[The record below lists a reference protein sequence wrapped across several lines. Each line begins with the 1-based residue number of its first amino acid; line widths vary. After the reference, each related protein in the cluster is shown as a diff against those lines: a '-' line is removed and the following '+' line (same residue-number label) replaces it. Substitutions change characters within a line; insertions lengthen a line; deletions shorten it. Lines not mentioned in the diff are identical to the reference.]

1 MEELLWKHGRDIL
14 TSPGMERERS
24 IPQHGY
30 VNCFDHSVAVALLSV
45 WIAARLGLHMDMRSL
60 VRGALLHDY
69 FLYNW
74 RVPDPA
80 HRLHGFCHGRLA
92 MENAERDF
100 GLNPVEADIIRR
112 HMFPLTPIPPCYCE
126 SAVVCC
132 ADKLCAMREMAS
144 GLRLWLLRGLP
155 GKVR

>member
-24 IPQHGY
+24 IPQHGC

-45 WIAARLGLHMDMRSL
+45 WIAARLGLHIDMRSL

-92 MENAERDF
+92 MENGILDSTRW
-100 GLNPVEADIIRR
+100 RR
-112 HMFPLTPIPPCYCE
+112 IL
-126 SAVVCC
+126 
-132 ADKLCAMREMAS
+132 S
-144 GLRLWLLRGLP
+144 GGICFR
-155 GKVR
+155 

>member
-45 WIAARLGLHMDMRSL
+45 WIAARLGLHIDMRSL

-69 FLYNW
+69 FLYDW
-74 RVPDPA
+74 HEKDRS
-80 HRLHGFCHGRLA
+80 HSWHGFRHPATALK
-92 MENAERDF
+92 NARNDF
-100 GLNPVEADIIRR
+100 ELTRVEEDIISR
-112 HMFPLTPIPPCYCE
+112 HMFPLTLRPPMCKE
-126 SAVVCC
+126 AWIVCA
-132 ADKLCAMREMAS
+132 ADKYCALRETAYTIKTKKK
-144 GLRLWLLRGLP
+144 LTKKRNI
-155 GKVR
+155 

>member
-45 WIAARLGLHMDMRSL
+45 WIAARLGLHIDMRSL

-80 HRLHGFCHGRLA
+80 HRLHGCLA
-92 MENAERDF
+92 HAW
-100 GLNPVEADIIRR
+100 
-112 HMFPLTPIPPCYCE
+112 
-126 SAVVCC
+126 VVC
-132 ADKLCAMREMAS
+132 AKNAL
-144 GLRLWLLRGLP
+144 G
-155 GKVR
+155 

>member
-1 MEELLWKHGRDIL
+1 M
-14 TSPGMERERS
+14 
-24 IPQHGY
+24 
-30 VNCFDHSVAVALLSV
+30 ALLSV
-45 WIAARLGLHMDMRSL
+45 WIAARLGLHIDMRSL

-112 HMFPLTPIPPCYCE
+112 HMFPLTPIPPCYWE